1 MWVEVEVAGG
11 GWSGEWRWGEVD
23 GVVGG
28 GGLSGRLS
36 ATPEWWVEVE
46 VGGVVGAA
54 GARRPVPPAGSTVQ
68 TAFLGKHCTPPP
80 KGLTTYTLFGQ

>member
-1 MWVEVEVAGG
+1 MEVAGVVSGG
-11 GWSGEWRWGEVD
+11 GWRWMEWWVE
-23 GVVGG
+23 VGG
-28 GGLSGRLS
+28 GGLSGGWS

-80 KGLTTYTLFGQ
+80 KGHTTYTLFGQ